1 MFLAMAALPAAV
13 RAQDWPAKSGV
24 FRKDNLVAWC
34 IVPFDAKQRGPEE
47 RAAML
52 ERLGIT
58 RFAYDWRDKDIP
70 TFDQEL
76 DALSKH
82 GIRLQAFWFPCG
94 LEPAKDKNAGIILEL
109 LERRKL
115 KTELWFSLS
124 GETKELDAMPLEKRV
139 AAVAESVRWVVGR
152 AGKIGCSVALY
163 NHGGWFGE
171 PENQVAILKR
181 VRMKN
186 VGIVYNFHHGHDH
199 IERFPELFAL
209 MEPHLMA
216 VNLNGMRKGGPKILP
231 IGGGDRELEMLKVIQ
246 RSRYRGPI
254 GILGHREELDAEEA
268 LRLNLDGLKKLVAI
282 TGS

>member
-1 MFLAMAALPAAV
+1 LAGEERRVPEGQPGRVVHRAV
-13 RAQDWPAKSGV
+13 RREAA
-24 FRKDNLVAWC
+24 
-34 IVPFDAKQRGPEE
+34 
-47 RAAML
+47 RA
-52 ERLGIT
+52 GG
-58 RFAYDWRDKDIP
+58 KDIP